1 MAGLNYNELII
12 TFPDGDEQDI
22 AEENIVSESMRLT
35 QSICDEDYLKFGG
48 CIASEF
54 RIDLLNT
61 NERSFTQ
68 ELTGCWIS
76 VKLIQHKIS
85 DRPIYP
91 SSSLYPSGDLFPGFE
106 RDETVHYIFS
116 GYIASAKL
124 SENDMN
130 VRTVIAYDA
139 LALLYESDA
148 TNYIYQT
155 FLGTSGGELA
165 TTLGYI
171 LDSIRGKNNNGIIDI
186 IPDST
191 GSSALS
197 NRFLSDFYTSNNLR
211 HRVTSFPNQNPT
223 WNDNDNK
230 ISFGNLL
237 KDLCEVVAVFG
248 IMTPDSGKG
257 KFKMIDLSGTPI
269 VYDFYEKLQSEE
281 YIATGYTELKFN
293 IYTGDTARN
302 GKNTLSG
309 GIPKA
314 YDGAVDKYYDF
325 TDNML
330 INQPY
335 NVVGGSRT
343 TTHFEALINTSNI
356 GYRIA
361 MNPENGDCAFSSY
374 RPLKATVEGTPEQIV
389 GKPITIIANKT
400 NPDGS
405 YIEQD
410 GEYIK
415 EEINS
420 YVFKRTLSGIQAL
433 TDEIEVKGQR

>member
-68 ELTGCWIS
+68 ELTGRWIS

-91 SSSLYPSGDLFPGFE
+91 SSSLYPSSNLFPGYE

-116 GYIASAKL
+116 GFIESAKL

-139 LALLYESDA
+139 LALLYGADA
-148 TNYIYQT
+148 TNYVYR
-155 FLGTSGGELA
+155 SA
-165 TTLGYI
+165 TE
-171 LDSIRGKNNNGIIDI
+171 
-186 IPDST
+186 T
-191 GSSALS
+191 GAFTIGVALS
-197 NRFLSDFYTSNNLR
+197 NSLRNNGKINIPIFSGDGWYNKFFTEQFDRIGDGVLWPVREYSIKNESWRSSDK
-211 HRVTSFPNQNPT
+211 
-223 WNDNDNK
+223 K
-230 ISFGNLL
+230 ISYGELL
-237 KDLCEVVAVFG
+237 KNVCENLAVFG
-248 IMTPDSGKG
+248 IIVPDSGKG
-257 KFKMIDLSGTPI
+257 SFKTIDFTKPTI
-269 VYDFYEKLQSEE
+269 VYEFYEKLQPEE
-281 YIATGYTELKFN
+281 YLSTGYTDFMFS
-293 IYTGDTARN
+293 IYGDGKTGKNDTAA
-302 GKNTLSG
+302 G
-309 GIPKA
+309 GFTHSYDDAVPKI
-314 YDGAVDKYYDF
+314 YDF
-325 TDNML
+325 TDNMTVWEKYAK
-330 INQPY
+330 N
-335 NVVGGSRT
+335 GSSRT
-343 TTHFEALINTSNI
+343 STSFDRLINTTSI

-374 RPLKATVEGTPEQIV
+374 RPLKATVEGTPEQII
-389 GKPITIIANKT
+389 GSPITIIANKT

-410 GEYIK
+410 GEYVK

>member
-22 AEENIVSESMRLT
+22 TEENIVSESMRLT

-68 ELTGCWIS
+68 ELTGRWIS

-85 DRPIYP
+85 DRPVYP
-91 SSSLYPSGDLFPGFE
+91 SRLLYPSGDLFPGFE

-116 GYIASAKL
+116 GFIESANL

-139 LALLYESDA
+139 LALLYSADA
-148 TNYIYQT
+148 TNYVYR
-155 FLGTSGGELA
+155 SA
-165 TTLGYI
+165 TETGAFTI
-171 LDSIRGKNNNGIIDI
+171 SI
-186 IPDST
+186 
-191 GSSALS
+191 ALS
-197 NRFLSDFYTSNNLR
+197 NSLRNNGKINIPIFSGDGWYNKFFTEQFDRSGDGVLWPVREYSIKNESWRSSDK
-211 HRVTSFPNQNPT
+211 
-223 WNDNDNK
+223 K
-230 ISFGNLL
+230 ISYGELL
-237 KDLCEVVAVFG
+237 KNICENLAVFG
-248 IMTPDSGKG
+248 IIVPDSGKG
-257 KFKMIDLSGTPI
+257 SFKTIDFTKPTI
-269 VYDFYEKLQSEE
+269 VYEFYEKLQPEE
-281 YIATGYTELKFN
+281 YLSTGYTDFMFS
-293 IYTGDTARN
+293 IYGDGRTGKNDTAA
-302 GKNTLSG
+302 G
-309 GIPKA
+309 GFTHSYPDAVPKI
-314 YDGAVDKYYDF
+314 YDF
-325 TDNML
+325 TDNMTVWEKYAK
-330 INQPY
+330 N
-335 NVVGGSRT
+335 GSSRT
-343 TTHFEALINTSNI
+343 STSFDRLINTTSI
-356 GYRIA
+356 GFRIA

-374 RPLKATVEGTPEQIV
+374 RPLKATVEGTPNQII
-389 GKPITIIANKT
+389 GSPITIIANKT

-410 GEYIK
+410 GEYVK